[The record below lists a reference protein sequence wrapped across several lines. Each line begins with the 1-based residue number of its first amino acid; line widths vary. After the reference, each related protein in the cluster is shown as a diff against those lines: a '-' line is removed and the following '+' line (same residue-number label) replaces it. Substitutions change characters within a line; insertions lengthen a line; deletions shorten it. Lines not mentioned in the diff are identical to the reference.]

1 MTTTPERDTPTDRT
15 PGAGDERDSEAG
27 AQAGAA
33 AGAVAGA
40 EAGAEAGADA
50 GAAAGAEAGAAVVR
64 THGPV
69 PGVTLVSATA
79 TATPPEPEDDSRRTV
94 VVSRVEIPVRTIVR
108 VVVAIGVIL
117 LLIQLWTT
125 ILLVFIAFL
134 LAIALNPLVIRLSD
148 RGLPRVGAV
157 AVIVLTLI
165 GVVALVLT
173 LLIPPLVDQGRMF
186 AADFDGYVED
196 LRSIADDNEVIDDQ
210 IESATE
216 GGTGT
221 TNPSTIISQFLSV
234 GSSLVTG
241 IANTLI
247 VIVLAVY
254 ILVDGERIYDWIA
267 RYLPASQKAKVR
279 RALPEIG
286 RVISGYVTGQAIN
299 STLFGTFAFIALT
312 ILDVPQP
319 LFLALI
325 AAFADAI
332 PIAGVLIATVPAVV
346 LALTGPSGGITTAAI
361 VLALY
366 IVYQQI
372 ENYVIVPRVFGNT
385 LQISS
390 FAILVAV
397 LVGGQLLG
405 IIGVILALPI
415 AAAIPVIEKIWRTD
429 LAPGGALATGSP
441 DAPPPGSPP
450 GTPAGNPMASR
461 APGPLSEN
469 ERQRDAIADLT
480 TAAKELASSRRPN
493 RGAGAKASTGRSRRR
508 R

>member
-1 MTTTPERDTPTDRT
+1 MTTTPERDTTTNRT

-50 GAAAGAEAGAAVVR
+50 GAEAGAEAGAAVIR

-125 ILLVFIAFL
+125 ILLIFIAFL
-134 LAIALNPLVIRLSD
+134 LAIALNPLVIRLTA

-157 AVIVLTLI
+157 ALIVLSLV
-165 GVVALVLT
+165 GLFALVLT
-173 LLIPPLVDQGRMF
+173 LLIPPLVDQGRLF
-186 AADFDGYVED
+186 AADFDGYIED

-210 IESATE
+210 IESATDGG
-216 GGTGT
+216 GGTP
-221 TNPSTIISQFLSV
+221 NPSAVFSRFLSV
-234 GSSLVTG
+234 GSSLVSG
-241 IANTLI
+241 LANLVI
-247 VIVLAVY
+247 LIVLAVY

-299 STLFGTFAFIALT
+299 STLFGVFAFIVLS
-312 ILDVPQP
+312 ILGVPQP
-319 LFLALI
+319 LFLALL

-332 PIAGVLIATVPAVV
+332 PIAGVLIATVPAVL
-346 LALTGPSGGITTAAI
+346 LALTGPSGSITTAAI

-366 IVYQQI
+366 VAYQQI

-405 IIGVILALPI
+405 IIGVILALPL
-415 AAAIPVIEKIWRTD
+415 AAAIPVIEKIWRAD
-429 LAPGGALATGSP
+429 LVPGGALATGAP
-441 DAPPPGSPP
+441 DAP
-450 GTPAGNPMASR
+450 
-461 APGPLSEN
+461 APG
-469 ERQRDAIADLT
+469 
-480 TAAKELASSRRPN
+480 
-493 RGAGAKASTGRSRRR
+493 
-508 R
+508 